1 MRLLREMD
9 TAGRAW
15 RLLWRWMRAKGGAM
29 DSVKRQDMRIAVL
42 AGGTSD
48 EREISLASG
57 RNVVNALKE
66 AGYGSVELIDP
77 ASETFLERMTG
88 DGFDVA
94 FIALH
99 GIGGEDGRIQHI
111 LEFLG
116 IPYTASSPLAS
127 GIAMDKDLSKLLYRR
142 AGLPVAPSVTFGRAD
157 MPTLE
162 EIVAVVGEQSFV
174 KPVVNGSSYGISLAK
189 NTSELASAIEVAFE
203 HGEKVMVE
211 KRVFGTECSVA
222 AIGDGETLR
231 ALPVVEILVPEQSE
245 FYDLEVKYADPKD
258 LHRIPANLPEDVYA
272 QVQEIA
278 CRAHEALGL
287 YDISRTDV
295 IVTEDGPV
303 ILETNNI
310 PGMTPES
317 LVPDEARHAGI
328 PFSDLCAEL
337 VDLALMRA
345 GR

>member
-1 MRLLREMD
+1 MD
-9 TAGRAW
+9 RTG
-15 RLLWRWMRAKGGAM
+15 
-29 DSVKRQDMRIAVL
+29 RQDLRIAVL

-48 EREISLASG
+48 EREISLTSG
-57 RNVVNALKE
+57 KNVVHALME

-77 ASETFLERMTG
+77 AAPTFLEHMTG
-88 DGFDVA
+88 DGWDAA

-99 GIGGEDGRIQHI
+99 GIGGEDGRIQHV

-142 AGLPVAPSVTFGRAD
+142 AGLPVAPSVTFGHAD
-157 MPTLE
+157 MPPLE

-189 NTSELASAIEVAFE
+189 DPSELANAIEVAFE

-222 AIGDGETLR
+222 AVGDGETLR

-258 LHRIPANLPEDVYA
+258 LHRIPACLPENVYT

-287 YDISRTDV
+287 YGISRTDV

-328 PFSDLCAEL
+328 PFSELCAEL
-337 VDLALMRA
+337 VDLALKRA

>member
-1 MRLLREMD
+1 MD
-9 TAGRAW
+9 RTG
-15 RLLWRWMRAKGGAM
+15 
-29 DSVKRQDMRIAVL
+29 RQDLRIAVL
-42 AGGTSD
+42 TGGTSD

-57 RNVVNALKE
+57 KNVVHALTE

-77 ASETFLERMTG
+77 AAPTFLEHMTG
-88 DGFDVA
+88 DRWDAA

-99 GIGGEDGRIQHI
+99 GIGGEDGRIQHV

-142 AGLPVAPSVTFGRAD
+142 AGLPVAPSVTFGHAD
-157 MPTLE
+157 MPPLE

-189 NTSELASAIEVAFE
+189 DPSELANAIEVAFE

-222 AIGDGETLR
+222 AVGDGETLR

-258 LHRIPANLPEDVYA
+258 LHRIPACLPENVYT

-287 YDISRTDV
+287 YGISRTDV

-328 PFSDLCAEL
+328 PFSELCAEL
-337 VDLALMRA
+337 VDLALKRA

>member
-1 MRLLREMD
+1 MD
-9 TAGRAW
+9 RTG
-15 RLLWRWMRAKGGAM
+15 
-29 DSVKRQDMRIAVL
+29 RQDLRIAVL

-57 RNVVNALKE
+57 KNVVHALTE

-77 ASETFLERMTG
+77 AAPTFLEHMTG
-88 DGFDVA
+88 DGWDAA

-99 GIGGEDGRIQHI
+99 GIGGEDGRIQHV

-142 AGLPVAPSVTFGRAD
+142 AGLPVAPSVTFGHAD
-157 MPTLE
+157 MPPLE

-174 KPVVNGSSYGISLAK
+174 KPVFNGSSYGISLAK
-189 NTSELASAIEVAFE
+189 DPSELANAIEVAFE

-222 AIGDGETLR
+222 AVGDGETLR

-258 LHRIPANLPEDVYA
+258 LHRIPACLPENVYT

-287 YDISRTDV
+287 YGISRTDV

-328 PFSDLCAEL
+328 PFSELCAEL
-337 VDLALMRA
+337 VDLALKRA

>member
-1 MRLLREMD
+1 MD
-9 TAGRAW
+9 RTG
-15 RLLWRWMRAKGGAM
+15 
-29 DSVKRQDMRIAVL
+29 RQDLRIAVL

-57 RNVVNALKE
+57 KNVVHALTE

-77 ASETFLERMTG
+77 AAPTFLEHMTG
-88 DGFDVA
+88 DGWDAA

-99 GIGGEDGRIQHI
+99 GIGGEDGRIQHV

-142 AGLPVAPSVTFGRAD
+142 AGLPVAPSVTFGHAD
-157 MPTLE
+157 MPPLE

-189 NTSELASAIEVAFE
+189 DPSELANAIEVAFE

-222 AIGDGETLR
+222 AVGDGETLR

-258 LHRIPANLPEDVYA
+258 LHRIPACLPENVYT

-287 YDISRTDV
+287 YGISRTDV

-328 PFSDLCAEL
+328 PFSELCAEL
-337 VDLALMRA
+337 VNLALKRA

>member
-1 MRLLREMD
+1 MD
-9 TAGRAW
+9 RTG
-15 RLLWRWMRAKGGAM
+15 
-29 DSVKRQDMRIAVL
+29 RQDLRIAVL

-57 RNVVNALKE
+57 KNVVHALTE

-77 ASETFLERMTG
+77 AAPTFLEHMTG
-88 DGFDVA
+88 DRWDAA

-99 GIGGEDGRIQHI
+99 GIGGEDGRIQHV

-142 AGLPVAPSVTFGRAD
+142 AGLPVAPSVTFGHAD
-157 MPTLE
+157 MPPLE

-189 NTSELASAIEVAFE
+189 DPSELANAIEVAFE
-203 HGEKVMVE
+203 HGEQVMVE
-211 KRVFGTECSVA
+211 QRVFGTECSVA
-222 AIGDGETLR
+222 AVGDGETLR

-258 LHRIPANLPEDVYA
+258 LHRIPACLPENVYT

-287 YDISRTDV
+287 YGISRTDV

-328 PFSDLCAEL
+328 PFSELCAEL
-337 VDLALMRA
+337 VDLALKRV

>member
-1 MRLLREMD
+1 MD
-9 TAGRAW
+9 RTG
-15 RLLWRWMRAKGGAM
+15 
-29 DSVKRQDMRIAVL
+29 RQDLRIAVL

-57 RNVVNALKE
+57 KNVVHALTE

-77 ASETFLERMTG
+77 AAPTFLEHMTG
-88 DGFDVA
+88 DGWDAA

-99 GIGGEDGRIQHI
+99 GIGGEDGRIQHV

-142 AGLPVAPSVTFGRAD
+142 AGLPVAPSVTFGHAD
-157 MPTLE
+157 MPPLE

-189 NTSELASAIEVAFE
+189 DPSELANAIEVAFE

-222 AIGDGETLR
+222 AVGDGETLR

-258 LHRIPANLPEDVYA
+258 LHLIPACLPENVYT

-287 YDISRTDV
+287 YGISRTDV

-328 PFSDLCAEL
+328 PFSELCAEL
-337 VDLALMRA
+337 VDLALKRA